1 MGKIILVN
9 YIIIEYVLASA
20 HLRRDFGESMKEA
33 SVVLKGKFPY
43 PSDTTLPLHCQNV
56 ANTI

>member
-20 HLRRDFGESMKEA
+20 HLRRDFGESMKGSLSGFE
-33 SVVLKGKFPY
+33 G
-43 PSDTTLPLHCQNV
+43 
-56 ANTI
+56 